1 MRKAAIPYIVLAIM
15 VGATLCLHV
24 IDSDKIIQE
33 IAFSS
38 IILYLCILILTL
50 RKKNSSKQHDSR
62 IRILL
67 VFVLGINFFISI
79 FSGNERFKILFW
91 DVHFSLSPYLR
102 SCIWQGRINQQNIK
116 DLLIQDCTL
125 ELPVCQF
132 RPGSLASIQKWELPS

>member
-15 VGATLCLHV
+15 VGATLFLHV
-24 IDSDKIIQE
+24 IGSDKIIKE

-79 FSGNERFKILFW
+79 FSGNERFKDIVLGCSFFF
-91 DVHFSLSPYLR
+91 VAIFAIMH
-102 SCIWQGRINQQNIK
+102 
-116 DLLIQDCTL
+116 
-125 ELPVCQF
+125 
-132 RPGSLASIQKWELPS
+132 LARKK